1 MRNRYFS
8 SDPAQ
13 NSAAVA
19 LYDSVADLPLI
30 CPHGHVDP
38 RLFADSNYQYG
49 SPVDLLII
57 PDHYIFR
64 MLYSQGISLDELGIP
79 TQTSAPNAS
88 GGDFNAINAV
98 EHREIWRTVCANWR
112 LFRATPTGI
121 WLRDELAEVFDIQLK
136 INSRNA
142 DAIYDALEER
152 LSRAEF
158 RPRAL
163 FERFNIEAL
172 ATTDAATDALEHHRA
187 IRESGWGGRVIPT
200 FRPDAVVN
208 IAGAAWRANIELLSD
223 VSGID
228 IRDFATFIR
237 ALEDRRA
244 FFKSMGAA
252 ATDQAALSAYTES
265 LTASEAEAIFAR
277 ALKGEASAKDAARFT
292 GHMLIEMAR
301 MSSED
306 GLVMQMHIGS
316 YRNHNPAVFARYG
329 PDMGADIP
337 IRSEFTKNLK
347 GLLDRFGLHPKLTL
361 VLFNLD
367 ETTYSRELAPLAGH
381 YPILRLGPP
390 WWFFDSWLGM
400 TRFLDAVV
408 ETAGIYNLAGF
419 NDDTR
424 AYPSIPTRHD
434 VWRRVCADWLAG
446 QLARGFIDEED
457 AFEMI
462 RALAYDLAKQ
472 TYRLDD

>member
-13 NSAAVA
+13 NRAALA
-19 LYDSVADLPLI
+19 LYESVKELPLI
-30 CPHGHVDP
+30 CPHGHIDP
-38 RLFADSNYQYG
+38 RVFADPDYQFG

-64 MLYSQGISLDELGIP
+64 MLYSQGIPLDALGIP
-79 TQTSAPNAS
+79 PVSNTAGGDLSNAS
-88 GGDFNAINAV
+88 EQD
-98 EHREIWRTVCANWR
+98 HRQIWQTVCDNWR
-112 LFRATPTGI
+112 LFRATPTGV
-121 WLRDELAEVFDIQLK
+121 WLRDELAEVFGIELK
-136 INSRNA
+136 LNSANA
-142 DAIYDALEER
+142 GEIYDAIEEALAR
-152 LSRAEF
+152 PEF

-163 FERFNIEAL
+163 YERFNIEVL
-172 ATTDAATDALEHHRA
+172 ATTDAATDRLEHHRA
-187 IRESGWGGRVIPT
+187 IRDSGWPGRVIPT

-208 IAGAAWRANIELLSD
+208 IDQPGWRANIELLSE
-223 VSGID
+223 VAGLHA
-228 IRDFATFIR
+228 RDYATYIQ
-237 ALEDRRA
+237 ALEERRI
-244 FFKSMGAA
+244 FFKSMGAT
-252 ATDQAALSAYTES
+252 ATDHAALSAYTES
-265 LTASEAEAIFAR
+265 LSAAEAEALFRR
-277 ALKGEASAKDAARFT
+277 ALKGEATAKDAARFS

-306 GLVMQMHIGS
+306 GLVMQLHIGS
-316 YRNHNPAVFARYG
+316 YRNHNPSIFERFG
-329 PDMGADIP
+329 RDMGADIP

-347 GLLDRFGLHPKLTL
+347 PLLDRFGNQPGLTL

-408 ETAGIYNLAGF
+408 ETAGISNLAGF

-434 VWRRVCADWLAG
+434 GWRRVCADWLAG
-446 QLARGFIDEED
+446 QLVRGFIDEED
-457 AFEMI
+457 AGDMI

-472 TYRLDD
+472 TYRLEA

>member
-13 NSAAVA
+13 NSAGLA
-19 LYDSVADLPLI
+19 LYESVAQLPLI

-38 RLFADSNYQYG
+38 RLFAEPDYRFG

-64 MLYSQGISLDELGIP
+64 MLNSQGVSLGELGIP
-79 TQTSAPNAS
+79 SLA
-88 GGDFNAINAV
+88 GDAV
-98 EHREIWRTVCANWR
+98 ERDHRKIWRTVCAHWH
-112 LFRATPTGI
+112 LFRATPTGL
-121 WLRDELAEVFDIQLK
+121 WLRDELADVFGIHLK

-142 DAIYDALEER
+142 DAIYDAIDER

-163 FERFNIEAL
+163 FERFNIEVL
-172 ATTDAATDALEHHRA
+172 ATTDAATDTLEHHQA
-187 IRESGWGGRVIPT
+187 IRDSGWGGRVIPT

-208 IAGAAWRANIELLSD
+208 IDGAGWRDNIELLGA
-223 VSGID
+223 VSGVD
-228 IRDFATFIR
+228 IGDFRTYIL
-237 ALEDRRA
+237 ALEARRA
-244 FFKSMGAA
+244 FFKSLGAT
-252 ATDQAALSAYTES
+252 ATDHAALTAYTES
-265 LTASEAEAIFAR
+265 LSMAEAQAIFAR
-277 ALKGEASAKDAARFT
+277 ALKGETSVKDAIRFR
-292 GHMLIEMAR
+292 GRMLIEMAR

-306 GLVMQMHIGS
+306 GLVMQLHVGS
-316 YRNHNPAVFARYG
+316 WRNHNPAIFARHG
-329 PDMGADIP
+329 ADMGADIP
-337 IRSEFTKNLK
+337 IRGEFTKNLK
-347 GLLDRFGLHPKLTL
+347 ALLDRFGNHRDLTL

-367 ETTYSRELAPLAGH
+367 ESTYSRELAPLAGH

-434 VWRRVCADWLAG
+434 LWRRVCADWLAG
-446 QLARGFIDEED
+446 QLVRGFIDEDD
-457 AFEMI
+457 AREMI
-462 RALAYDLAKQ
+462 RALAYDLAKK
-472 TYRLDD
+472 TYRLED